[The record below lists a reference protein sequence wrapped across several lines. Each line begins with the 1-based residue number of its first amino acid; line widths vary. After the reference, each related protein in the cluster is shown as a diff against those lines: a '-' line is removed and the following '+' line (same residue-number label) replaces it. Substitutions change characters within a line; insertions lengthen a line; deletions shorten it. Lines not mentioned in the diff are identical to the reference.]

1 MNERNKKFEDFM
13 LSIPEDEEE
22 DISEEEILI
31 EGEKQKEPE
40 QIEKDDEKLGEL
52 MMIQEFDAEK
62 NPPKYDSLEDKYEEV
77 LLLDYVQEMVSKYM
91 EKEKW
96 P

>member
-31 EGEKQKEPE
+31 EGEKHKEPE

-62 NPPKYDSLEDKYEEV
+62 NPPKYDSLEDKYEEL

-91 EKEKW
+91 EKEKR